1 MSKRREMERR
11 LRSLGEIGDI
21 MGAMKN
27 LSLMEMRK
35 LTRFAGSQRRV
46 MDSLEAAAADFFHF
60 HPEFLTVPPRTQPVC
75 LLIGSERGF
84 CGDFNELVEQ
94 AYERHRRES
103 GAQEPALITVGAR
116 LSARVAEHYRVGA
129 RLNGPTVVEE
139 VGPVLLRL
147 MEELSRWQAQGHP
160 LALTALY
167 HGDEGVA
174 IKPILPMPRFGRGQA
189 RFTYPPALNLAPRDF
204 LVDLVEQYLYAFLH
218 GLFYTSLMAENR
230 RRLQHMERATQ
241 HIDKESA
248 ALALKRNSLRQE
260 EITEEIEVIML
271 STDALRTRR

>member
-1 MSKRREMERR
+1 MSKRRELERR

-27 LSLMEMRK
+27 LSLIEMRK

-46 MDSLEAAAADFFHF
+46 MESLEAAAADFFRF
-60 HPEFLTVPPRTQPVC
+60 HPEFLASPPRTQPVC

-94 AYERHRRES
+94 AFECHRRES
-103 GAQEPALITVGAR
+103 GLQEPALITVGSR
-116 LSARVAEHYRVGA
+116 LSARMAEHFRVQA

-139 VGPVLLRL
+139 VGAVLLGL
-147 MEELSRWQAQGHP
+147 MEQLSRWQAQGDP
-160 LALTALY
+160 LSLTALY
-167 HGDEGVA
+167 HEDEGVT
-174 IKPILPMPRFGRGQA
+174 IKTILPMPRFGREQA
-189 RFTYPPALNLAPRDF
+189 RFTYPPALNLTPRDF
-204 LVDLVEQYLYAFLH
+204 LVDLVEQYLYASLH
-218 GLFYTSLMAENR
+218 GMFYASLMAENR
-230 RRLQHMERATQ
+230 RRLQHMESAMQ
-241 HIDKESA
+241 HIEKESA

-271 STDALRTRR
+271 STDALRTRL